1 MHVKC
6 KRPGLAAAFS
16 ILMVVGAAGAAGDLR
31 LIEAARSQNEPQVRA
46 LLNQHVDVNARSG
59 DGSTAL
65 LWAAHWN
72 ALDTA
77 ILLIRS
83 GADVNMA
90 NDLRMTPLSEACTN
104 GSAALVDLLL
114 KSGANPSTSI
124 ATGVPPI
131 MTCARTGNAEAVRR
145 LIAGGVDLNAKE
157 PAQGQTALMWAA
169 AEHHP
174 DVVRVLIEAK
184 ANANARTK
192 NGFTA
197 LHFAAREGDIESA
210 GLLLAAGVKIDV
222 RSQPESESKNVT
234 AGGFNPF
241 SVATGAQ
248 PLAGFNP
255 FSGVPGPNLIIESVQ
270 PLAGRRAVSATASEG
285 ATPLLV
291 ATVRAEVP
299 MALFL
304 LEQGAN
310 PNIGDAGLTA
320 LHWAASTWEGGTA
333 NPVYGFDEPMAGIS
347 DRAAK
352 LQLVKSLLA
361 HGADPNARM
370 TRKPAFSGGY
380 TDSTGATPFV
390 LASSVDD
397 VEMMRL
403 LLAAGADPKLMTAT
417 NVTAVMAAAGINH
430 AIGES
435 AVTEQQ
441 AVDAVNFLLGL
452 GLSAGGVTTFNE
464 NVLFGP
470 AYRGWNTLLE
480 MLIEKGADVNVVSKA
495 GVTPWLA
502 ASGFGDRLGGVL
514 YNKAGADIL
523 AKHGADPKLGRPCE
537 AQTKCR

>member
-1 MHVKC
+1 MHSNC
-6 KRPGLAAAFS
+6 KPTALAGVFS
-16 ILMVVGAAGAAGDLR
+16 ILLMAAGAAGAGGDLR
-31 LIEAARSQNEPQVRA
+31 LIEAVRNQDERQTRA
-46 LLNQHVDVNARSG
+46 LLSQHIDVNVRSG

-72 ALDTA
+72 AVETA
-77 ILLIRS
+77 GLLIRA
-83 GADVNMA
+83 GADVNAA
-90 NDLRMTPLSEACTN
+90 NDFRMTPLAQACTN
-104 GSAALVDLLL
+104 GSAPFVDLLL
-114 KSGANPSTSI
+114 KAGANPNAPV

-131 MTCARTGNAEAVRR
+131 MTCARSGNADAVRL
-145 LIAGGVDLNAKE
+145 LIAGDADVNAKE
-157 PAQGQTALMWAA
+157 PTQNQTALMWAA

-174 DVVRVLIEAK
+174 DVVRTLIQAK
-184 ANANARTK
+184 TDSASRTR

-210 GLLLAAGVKIDV
+210 GLLLAAGINVNT
-222 RSQPESESKNVT
+222 RSQADPLSSAADAGQDSKTST
-234 AGGFNPF
+234 AGG
-241 SVATGAQ
+241 GAQ
-248 PLAGFNP
+248 PL
-255 FSGVPGPNLIIESVQ
+255 S
-270 PLAGRRAVSATASEG
+270 GRRALSATASEG

-291 ATVRAEVP
+291 ATMRGQVP

-304 LEQGAN
+304 LEHGAD
-310 PNIGDAGLTA
+310 PNIGDAGLTP
-320 LHWAASTWEGGTA
+320 LHWAASTWENGTA

-347 DRAAK
+347 NRAAK
-352 LQLVKSLLA
+352 LQLVRTLLA
-361 HGADPNARM
+361 HGANPNARI
-370 TRKPAFSGGY
+370 TRPKPAFTGGY
-380 TDSTGATPFV
+380 TDPVGATPFL

-417 NVTAVMAAAGINH
+417 NATAVMAAAGLNH

-441 AVDAVNFLLGL
+441 AIEAVKFLLDLGL
-452 GLSAGGVTTFNE
+452 GANGVTTFNE
-464 NVLFGP
+464 NALFGP

-480 MLIEKGADVNVVSKA
+480 LLINKGADVNVVSKA

-523 AKHGADPKLGRPCE
+523 ARHGADPKLGHPCE